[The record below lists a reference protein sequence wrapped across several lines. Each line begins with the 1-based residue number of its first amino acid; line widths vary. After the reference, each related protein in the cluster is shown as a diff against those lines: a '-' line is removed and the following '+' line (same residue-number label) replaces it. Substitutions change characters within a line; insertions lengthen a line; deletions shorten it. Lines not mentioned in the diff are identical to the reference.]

1 MVFKCP
7 GSEAVKRPEI
17 IILTCPKCGKEVEM
31 FSDEQAAKC
40 SCGAV
45 VCREKTP
52 SCADWC
58 KYAKE
63 CINVRA

>member
-1 MVFKCP
+1 MFKCP

-17 IILTCPKCGKEVEM
+17 ILLTCPKCGEEVEI

-40 SCGAV
+40 SCGNV
-45 VCREKTP
+45 V
-52 SCADWC
+52 C

-63 CINVRA
+63 CVRGER